1 MKAPDYRWCDEEA
14 LFFNSIKNK
23 SLWVDSFF
31 MYAIIWAFGSI
42 LNKESKQEFDHWL
55 KKCFEKREK
64 EIKQK
69 EMAQF

>member
-1 MKAPDYRWCDEEA
+1 
-14 LFFNSIKNK
+14 
-23 SLWVDSFF
+23 

-42 LNKESKQEFDHWL
+42 LNKESKQEFDLWL

-69 EMAQF
+69 EMEKFQK